1 MFSVT
6 EVERKMSET
15 KSDDVISEE
24 VLYEKIDHYLMMFGG
39 DRSLL
44 CVSELDG
51 FLTALGCSLKEL
63 EPDLWL
69 NAIWGAD
76 EDQPIWEN
84 TEQEDEFLSLV
95 LIMYMETMN
104 SLLFG
109 DFYPVYL
116 EQEVDGQQKII
127 VDEWCVGFIRGA
139 KLIGIGLDGDR
150 EFFDEVLAPAR
161 LFGTEAGWERQKS
174 MVEEEIDFWRENL
187 EPSVLRLVQ
196 HFHPEMQTV
205 PRLSDTRVL
214 H

>member
-1 MFSVT
+1 
-6 EVERKMSET
+6 MSEE
-15 KSDDVISEE
+15 KDDDIISEE
-24 VLYEKIDHYLMMFGG
+24 VLYEKIDHYLLTFGT

-51 FLTALGCSLKEL
+51 FLTALGCSIKEL
-63 EPDLWL
+63 EPDIWL

-76 EDQPIWEN
+76 EDQPVWEN

-116 EQEVDGQQKII
+116 EQEVDGEYTIL
-127 VDEWCVGFIRGA
+127 VEEWCVGFVRGA
-139 KLIGIGLDGDR
+139 KLIGMGLGGDR
-150 EFFDEVLAPAR
+150 EFFDEVLAPVR
-161 LFGTEAGWERQKS
+161 LFGTEAGWSKLEG
-174 MVEEEIDFWRENL
+174 MVEAEVSFWRETL

-196 HFHPEMQTV
+196 HYHPEMQTGIK
-205 PRLSDTRVL
+205 SSETRVL

>member
-1 MFSVT
+1 
-6 EVERKMSET
+6 MSKEID
-15 KSDDVISEE
+15 DDVISEE
-24 VLYEKIDHYLMMFGG
+24 VLYEKIDHYLLTFGT
-39 DRSLL
+39 DRSLM

-51 FLTALGCSLKEL
+51 FLTALGCSVKEL

-76 EDQPIWEN
+76 EDQPVWEN

-116 EQEVDGQQKII
+116 EQEVDGEYSIL
-127 VDEWCVGFIRGA
+127 VEEWCVGFVRGA
-139 KLIGIGLDGDR
+139 KLIGMGLGGDR
-150 EFFDEVLAPAR
+150 EFFDEVLAPVR
-161 LFGTEAGWERQKS
+161 LFGTEAGWDKLAS
-174 MVEEEIDFWRENL
+174 MVDAEKTFWRETL
-187 EPSVLRLVQ
+187 EPSVLRLVK
-196 HFHPEMQTV
+196 HYHPEMQTGIKNTE
-205 PRLSDTRVL
+205 TRVL

>member
-1 MFSVT
+1 
-6 EVERKMSET
+6 MSKEID
-15 KSDDVISEE
+15 DDVISEE
-24 VLYEKIDHYLMMFGG
+24 VLYEKIDHYLLTFGT
-39 DRSLL
+39 DRSLM

-51 FLTALGCSLKEL
+51 FLTALGCSVKEL

-76 EDQPIWEN
+76 EDQPVWEN

-116 EQEVDGQQKII
+116 EQEVDGEYSIL
-127 VDEWCVGFIRGA
+127 VEEWCVGFVRGA
-139 KLIGIGLDGDR
+139 KLIGMGLGGDR
-150 EFFDEVLAPAR
+150 EFFDEVLAPVR
-161 LFGTEAGWERQKS
+161 LFGTEAGWDKLAS
-174 MVEEEIDFWRENL
+174 MVDAEKTFWRETL
-187 EPSVLRLVQ
+187 EPSVLRLVK
-196 HFHPEMQTV
+196 HYHPEMQTGIKNAE
-205 PRLSDTRVL
+205 TRVL

>member
-1 MFSVT
+1 
-6 EVERKMSET
+6 MSEE
-15 KSDDVISEE
+15 KDDDIISEE
-24 VLYEKIDHYLMMFGG
+24 VLYEKIDHYLLTFGT

-51 FLTALGCSLKEL
+51 FLTALGCSIKEL

-76 EDQPIWEN
+76 EDQPVWEN

-116 EQEVDGQQKII
+116 EQEVDGEYTIL
-127 VDEWCVGFIRGA
+127 VEEWCVGFVRGA
-139 KLIGIGLDGDR
+139 KLIGMGLDGDR
-150 EFFDEVLAPAR
+150 EFFDEVLAPVR
-161 LFGTEAGWERQKS
+161 LFGTEAGWSKLEG
-174 MVEEEIDFWRENL
+174 MVEAEVTFWRETL

-196 HFHPEMQTV
+196 HYHPEMQTGIK
-205 PRLSDTRVL
+205 SSETRVL

>member
-1 MFSVT
+1 
-6 EVERKMSET
+6 MSEEID
-15 KSDDVISEE
+15 DDVISEE
-24 VLYEKIDHYLMMFGG
+24 VLYEKIDHYLLTFGT
-39 DRSLL
+39 DRSLM

-51 FLTALGCSLKEL
+51 FLTALGCSVKEL

-76 EDQPIWEN
+76 EDQPVWEN

-116 EQEVDGQQKII
+116 EQEVDGEYSIL
-127 VDEWCVGFIRGA
+127 VEEWCVGFVRGA
-139 KLIGIGLDGDR
+139 KLIGTGLGGDR
-150 EFFDEVLAPAR
+150 EFFDEVLAPVR
-161 LFGTEAGWERQKS
+161 LFGTEAGWDKLES
-174 MVEEEIDFWRENL
+174 MIDAEKAFWRETL
-187 EPSVLRLVQ
+187 EPSVLRLVK
-196 HFHPEMQTV
+196 HYHPEMQTGIKNTE
-205 PRLSDTRVL
+205 TRVL

>member
-1 MFSVT
+1 
-6 EVERKMSET
+6 MSEEID
-15 KSDDVISEE
+15 DDVISEE
-24 VLYEKIDHYLMMFGG
+24 VLYEKIDHYLLTFGT
-39 DRSLL
+39 DRSLM

-51 FLTALGCSLKEL
+51 FLTALGCSVKEL

-76 EDQPIWEN
+76 EDQPVWEN

-116 EQEVDGQQKII
+116 EQEVDGEYSIL
-127 VDEWCVGFIRGA
+127 VEEWCVGFVRGA
-139 KLIGIGLDGDR
+139 KLIGMGLGGDR
-150 EFFDEVLAPAR
+150 EFFDEVLAPVR
-161 LFGTEAGWERQKS
+161 LFGTEAGWDKLES
-174 MVEEEIDFWRENL
+174 MVDAEKTFWRETL
-187 EPSVLRLVQ
+187 EPSVLRLVK
-196 HFHPEMQTV
+196 HYHPEMQTGIKNTE
-205 PRLSDTRVL
+205 TRVL

>member
-1 MFSVT
+1 
-6 EVERKMSET
+6 MSEE
-15 KSDDVISEE
+15 KDDDIISEE
-24 VLYEKIDHYLMMFGG
+24 VLYEKIDHYLLTFGT

-51 FLTALGCSLKEL
+51 FLTALGCSAKEL

-76 EDQPIWEN
+76 EDQPVWEN

-116 EQEVDGQQKII
+116 EQEVDGEYTIL
-127 VDEWCVGFIRGA
+127 VEEWCIGFVRGA
-139 KLIGIGLDGDR
+139 KLIGMGLGGDR
-150 EFFDEVLAPAR
+150 TFFDEVLAPVR
-161 LFGTEAGWERQKS
+161 LFGTEAGWDKLEN
-174 MVEEEIDFWRENL
+174 MVEAEVSFWRETL

-196 HFHPEMQTV
+196 HYHPEMQTGTKN
-205 PRLSDTRVL
+205 SAIRVL

>member
-1 MFSVT
+1 
-6 EVERKMSET
+6 MSEE
-15 KSDDVISEE
+15 KDDDIISEE
-24 VLYEKIDHYLMMFGG
+24 VLYEKIDHYLLTFGT

-51 FLTALGCSLKEL
+51 FLTALGCSIKEL

-76 EDQPIWEN
+76 EDQPVWEN

-116 EQEVDGQQKII
+116 EQEVDGEYTIL
-127 VDEWCVGFIRGA
+127 VEEWCVGFVRGA
-139 KLIGIGLDGDR
+139 KLIGMGLDGDR
-150 EFFDEVLAPAR
+150 EFFDEVLAPVR
-161 LFGTEAGWERQKS
+161 LFGTEAGWSKIEG
-174 MVEEEIDFWRENL
+174 MVEAEVTFWRETL

-196 HFHPEMQTV
+196 HYHPEMQTGIKG
-205 PRLSDTRVL
+205 SETRVL

>member
-1 MFSVT
+1 
-6 EVERKMSET
+6 MSDN
-15 KSDDVISEE
+15 KGDDVISEE
-24 VLYEKIDHYLMMFGG
+24 VLYERIDHYLLTFGT
-39 DRSLL
+39 DRSLM

-51 FLTALGCSLKEL
+51 FLTALGCSIKEL

-76 EDQPIWEN
+76 EDQPVWDS

-116 EQEVDGQQKII
+116 EQEVDGEFKIL
-127 VDEWCVGFIRGA
+127 VEEWCVGFIRGA
-139 KLIGIGLDGDR
+139 KLIGLGMDGDR
-150 EFFDEVLAPAR
+150 AFFDEVLAPVR
-161 LFGTEAGWERQKS
+161 LFGTEAGWDKLEG
-174 MVEEEIDFWRENL
+174 MVEAEVEFWKETL
-187 EPSVLRLVQ
+187 EPSVLRLVK
-196 HFHPEMQTV
+196 HYHPEMQAVSNVNEKRT
-205 PRLSDTRVL
+205 L

>member
-1 MFSVT
+1 
-6 EVERKMSET
+6 MSEEEN
-15 KSDDVISEE
+15 DEIISEE
-24 VLYEKIDHYLMMFGG
+24 VLYERIDHYLLTFGT
-39 DRSLL
+39 DRSLM

-51 FLTALGCSLKEL
+51 FLTALGCSIKEL

-76 EDQPIWEN
+76 EDQPVWES

-116 EQEVDGQQKII
+116 EQEVDGEYTIL
-127 VDEWCVGFIRGA
+127 VEEWCVGFIRGA
-139 KLIGIGLDGDR
+139 KLIGMGDSDDR
-150 EFFDEVLAPAR
+150 EFFDEALGPVR
-161 LFGTEAGWERQKS
+161 LFGTEAGWQKLE
-174 MVEEEIDFWRENL
+174 MMTKEEVNFWRDNL
-187 EPSVLRLVQ
+187 ESSVLRLAQ
-196 HFHPEMQTV
+196 YYHPEMSSENNE
-205 PRLSDTRVL
+205 SDGRTL

>member
-1 MFSVT
+1 
-6 EVERKMSET
+6 MSEEEN
-15 KSDDVISEE
+15 DEIISEE
-24 VLYEKIDHYLMMFGG
+24 VLYERIDHYLLTFGT
-39 DRSLL
+39 DRSLM

-51 FLTALGCSLKEL
+51 FLTALGCSIKEL

-76 EDQPIWEN
+76 EDQPVWDS

-116 EQEVDGQQKII
+116 EQEVDGEYTIL
-127 VDEWCVGFIRGA
+127 VEEWCVGFIRGA
-139 KLIGIGLDGDR
+139 KLIGMGDSDDR
-150 EFFDEVLAPAR
+150 EFFDEALGPVR
-161 LFGTEAGWERQKS
+161 LFGTEAGWQKLE
-174 MVEEEIDFWRENL
+174 MMTKEEVDFWRDNL
-187 EPSVLRLVQ
+187 ESSVLRLAQ
-196 HFHPEMQTV
+196 YYHPEMSSENNE
-205 PRLSDTRVL
+205 SDGRTL

>member
-1 MFSVT
+1 
-6 EVERKMSET
+6 MSEE
-15 KSDDVISEE
+15 KDDDIISEE
-24 VLYEKIDHYLMMFGG
+24 ALYEKIDHYLLTFGT

-51 FLTALGCSLKEL
+51 FLTALGCSIKEL

-76 EDQPIWEN
+76 EDQPVWEN

-116 EQEVDGQQKII
+116 EQEVDGEYTIL
-127 VDEWCVGFIRGA
+127 VEEWCVGFVRGA
-139 KLIGIGLDGDR
+139 KLIGMGLDGDR
-150 EFFDEVLAPAR
+150 EFFDEVLAPVR
-161 LFGTEAGWERQKS
+161 LFGTEAGWSKIEG
-174 MVEEEIDFWRENL
+174 MVEAEVTFWRETL

-196 HFHPEMQTV
+196 HYHPEMQTGIKG
-205 PRLSDTRVL
+205 SETRVL